1 MELFLHDRDD
11 DNIHRA
17 LRLAPMML
25 KCSFCIIFEYL
36 ILKSINERVIVLI
49 DLWNINSNKYST
61 RVLFE

>member
-11 DNIHRA
+11 DNTPRT

-25 KCSFCIIFEYL
+25 KRSFCIIFEDL

-49 DLWNINSNKYST
+49 DLWNINNNKYST